1 MSEESRSSHRDS
13 QATKLVSIA
22 ESGQLFHSPDS
33 TAFAS
38 VPVETHIE
46 TWPVRSRAFKQF
58 LSREFYKA
66 EKTAP
71 RAQSLQEALGVITA
85 KACFDGREDAVFLRV
100 AERDGSLWIDLG
112 NRSWQAVEV
121 TIYGWRIT
129 DNPPIRFRRS
139 PGMLPLPAP
148 IRGGKI
154 EELGRY
160 LNLSSEA
167 DRVLVYSWLV
177 AALRPRGPYPILNLL
192 GEQGTAKSTAARVL
206 RALVDPFAAPLRTP
220 PRDERDLQISAKN
233 SHVIALDNIS
243 RLEPWLSDALC
254 RVATGGGLAIR
265 ELYSDTEETIFDA
278 QRPVLLNGI
287 EDVATRGDFIERCIM
302 VYLAPIKETQRVEEA
317 RFWSTFEI
325 VKPRIFGAILNAMVS
340 ALDRIE
346 SVHLPR
352 LPRMADF
359 ARWAVSAEQGLGF
372 RAGTFLNAY
381 DRNRSNANVLALEAS
396 PVVNPIIDL
405 IAEQAEW
412 EGTASDLLAELRLRS
427 SEELTRTRLW
437 PSSARSLSGI
447 LRRLAPNFRGI
458 GIAVSFPP
466 RQAGTGR
473 RLIALEKV
481 AATSSQPS
489 QSPGTEP
496 FPTLPNEA
504 LSDDC
509 DGCDG
514 ELQSDATLED
524 VRVAATATKEDG
536 LR

>member
-1 MSEESRSSHRDS
+1 MSEESKSSHRDS

-22 ESGQLFHSPDS
+22 EKGQLFHSPEG
-33 TAFAS
+33 TAYAS
-38 VPVETHIE
+38 VAVETHLE
-46 TWPVRSRAFKQF
+46 TWPVKSRGFTQY

-71 RAQSLQEALGVITA
+71 RAQSLQEALGVIAA
-85 KACFDGREDAVFLRV
+85 KACFDGREDSAFLRV
-100 AERDGSLWIDLG
+100 GERQGSLWIDLG
-112 NRSWQAVEV
+112 NRAWQAVEV
-121 TIYGWRIT
+121 TSYGWRIADKPT
-129 DNPPIRFRRS
+129 IRFRRS
-139 PGMLPLPAP
+139 PGMLSLPAP

-154 EELGRY
+154 EEIGPY

-167 DRVLVYSWLV
+167 DRVLVYSWLL

-287 EDVATRGDFIERCIM
+287 EDVATRGDFIERSII
-302 VYLAPIKETQRVEEA
+302 VYLAPIKETQRMEEA
-317 RFWSTFEI
+317 RFWSAFEM

-340 ALDRIE
+340 ALDCVE
-346 SVHLPR
+346 TVHLPR

-405 IAEQAEW
+405 IAEQAKW
-412 EGTASDLLAELRLRS
+412 EGTASDLLAELGVRS
-427 SEELTRTRLW
+427 HEEITRTRLW
-437 PSSARSLSGI
+437 PNSARSLSGM
-447 LRRLAPNFRGI
+447 LRRLAPNFRGV
-458 GIAVSFPP
+458 GITVSFPP

-473 RLIALEKV
+473 RLIALEKI
-481 AATSSQPS
+481 AAPSSQPS
-489 QSPGTEP
+489 QSPGTERLL
-496 FPTLPNEA
+496 TISNEGLP
-504 LSDDC
+504 

-514 ELQSDATLED
+514 ELQSDSTLAE
-524 VRVAATATKEDG
+524 VSVAPTATTGDG